1 MTSKHMTS
9 SAGKL
14 SRSPKG
20 AKAATL
26 SGSSVLAQQPQSDPH
41 SVSAASATVINR
53 TVATHRDALKRL
65 ADR

>member
-1 MTSKHMTS
+1 MTAKHITS
-9 SAGKL
+9 TAGKP
-14 SRSPKG
+14 RRNPKG

-26 SGSSVLAQQPQSDPH
+26 SVSSVLTQQPQSDPH

-65 ADR
+65 ADS